1 MRIIN
6 VVFASTHEITL
17 SNIWVMYVLMNFI
30 ENKHAEQ
37 PESPSGIVAAI
48 VSLRVSLR
56 LFHEDHEDEGELGI
70 IHK

>member
-1 MRIIN
+1 
-6 VVFASTHEITL
+6 
-17 SNIWVMYVLMNFI
+17 MYVLMNFI

-56 LFHEDHEDEGELGI
+56 LFHEDHEDEGEFDI
-70 IHK
+70 MHK